1 MTHHE
6 PCAFGKL
13 NVMIPL
19 SAAIRELFWPMMF
32 RTSTIALLLFGFTA
46 ALFAFQPETASAR
59 SAHRKFST
67 PKHHAMTYRARIA
80 ARRRAAHRAAAR
92 ANRKRHIAIQA
103 IPDTPLNKAVDN
115 ALSPAQR
122 PLKLL
127 PRAEI
132 LASDQGR
139 LERLGRRLMVGFENF
154 AEVKTLVEKR
164 AIAGI
169 FITDQNVRRR
179 KAEDFAKDIRS
190 LQDIRK
196 SQGLP
201 RLLIAADQEG
211 GYVSRMSPPLKQQP
225 SLGTLIAPLKTDA
238 DREKAVRAYAD
249 TQAHELERLGIT
261 MNFGPVVDLRLGGPG
276 RDDGETHLYWR
287 AISSDPYLIAK
298 VAGWY
303 CDALTKFNII
313 CTLKHFPGLGRVM
326 HDTHVSQ
333 GAIMAS
339 ETKLELSD
347 WVPFRHVMHQPGVAT
362 MIGHVRV
369 MDIDATTPASYSE
382 AVINTVLRA
391 RWHDSDSLLITDDFS
406 MGAVIGSKD
415 GIGGA
420 AIRAVNAGVD
430 LVLLRDSVKYFDTVM
445 SALIEADVN
454 GELDKKRQN
463 ASHERLGRYV
473 FFDDREPPVQAQQ

>member
-1 MTHHE
+1 M
-6 PCAFGKL
+6 
-13 NVMIPL
+13 
-19 SAAIRELFWPMMF
+19 
-32 RTSTIALLLFGFTA
+32 
-46 ALFAFQPETASAR
+46 
-59 SAHRKFST
+59 
-67 PKHHAMTYRARIA
+67 
-80 ARRRAAHRAAAR
+80 
-92 ANRKRHIAIQA
+92 
-103 IPDTPLNKAVDN
+103 PDTLLNTAVDN
-115 ALSPAQR
+115 APSPAQR

-127 PRAEI
+127 TRGEI
-132 LASDQGR
+132 LASDPGR
-139 LERLGRRLMVGFENF
+139 LERMGRRLMVGFENF

-179 KAEDFAKDIRS
+179 KAEDFAKDIRT
-190 LQDIRK
+190 LQDIRR

-201 RLLIAADQEG
+201 RLLVAADQEG
-211 GYVSRMSPPLKQQP
+211 GYVSRLSPPLKQQP

-249 TQAHELERLGIT
+249 MQAHELERLGIT
-261 MNFGPVVDLRLGGPG
+261 MNFGPVVDLRLGAPG

-333 GAIMAS
+333 GAIMVS

-362 MIGHVRV
+362 MIGHVCVR
-369 MDIDATTPASYSE
+369 DIDATTPASYSE
-382 AVINTVLRA
+382 AVINTVLRS
-391 RWHDSDSLLITDDFS
+391 RWHESDSLLITDDFS

-420 AIRAVNAGVD
+420 AIRAVNAGID
-430 LVLLRDSVKYFDTVM
+430 LVLLRNSVKYFDTVM